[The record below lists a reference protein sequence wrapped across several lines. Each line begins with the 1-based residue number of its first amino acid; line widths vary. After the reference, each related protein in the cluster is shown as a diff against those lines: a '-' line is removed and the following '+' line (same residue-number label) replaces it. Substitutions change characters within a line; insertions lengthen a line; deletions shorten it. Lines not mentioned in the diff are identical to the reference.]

1 MTDRNYTCVADAVQ
15 SQKSNPNV
23 KIGDIFTANQ
33 GSKAKVIKYINSKN
47 ILVEFLDHYKYQ
59 GVFALRNLQK
69 GQFKNPYFKNVYG
82 VGCFGVGKYL
92 GVKDGVRSIEYNA
105 WGNML
110 KRCYNKK
117 EIEKYPTY
125 RDCYVCDEWHNFQN
139 FAEWYTE
146 QKGYDENYELDKDL
160 LISGNKV
167 YSPDTCMLAPSQIN
181 SLLLDCG
188 ARRGEYPV
196 GVCYDKK
203 LGKFKAQISIDGKPR
218 HIGFFKTVE
227 QASEAYQIA
236 KKANI
241 KRMALEWQDRIDK
254 RLFDALMAKAI

>member
-1 MTDRNYTCVADAVQ
+1 M
-15 SQKSNPNV
+15 QKRPAV
-23 KIGDIFTANQ
+23 KIGDTFITKEGCTLVVVEYNDQ
-33 GSKAKVIKYINSKN
+33 KDV
-47 ILVEFLDHYKYQ
+47 LVEFIDEFRHRFKTSSNS
-59 GVFALRNLQK
+59 LRK
-69 GQFKNPYFKNVYG
+69 GLIKNPFHPSVCG
-82 VGCFGVGKYL
+82 VGYL
-92 GVKDGVRSIEYNA
+92 GVGDFRCSLDSIVTQEYA
-105 WGNML
+105 KWHRMIH
-110 KRCYNKK
+110 RCYDAKFH
-117 EIEKYPTY
+117 EKNPTY
-125 RDCYVCDEWHNFQN
+125 KDCMVCDDWHNFQN
-139 FAEWYTE
+139 FAEWYTK

-167 YSPDTCMLAPSQIN
+167 YSPVTCMLAPSQIN

>member
-1 MTDRNYTCVADAVQ
+1 M
-15 SQKSNPNV
+15 QKRPAV
-23 KIGDIFTANQ
+23 KIGDTFITKEGCTLVVVEYNDQ
-33 GSKAKVIKYINSKN
+33 KDV
-47 ILVEFLDHYKYQ
+47 LVEFIDEFRHRFKTSSNS
-59 GVFALRNLQK
+59 LRK
-69 GQFKNPYFKNVYG
+69 GLIKNPFHPSVCG
-82 VGCFGVGKYL
+82 VGYL
-92 GVKDGVRSIEYNA
+92 GVGDFRCSLDSIVTQEYA
-105 WGNML
+105 KWHRMIH
-110 KRCYNKK
+110 RCYDAKFH
-117 EIEKYPTY
+117 EKNPTY
-125 RDCYVCDEWHNFQN
+125 KDCMVCDDWHNFQN
-139 FAEWYTE
+139 FAEWYTK